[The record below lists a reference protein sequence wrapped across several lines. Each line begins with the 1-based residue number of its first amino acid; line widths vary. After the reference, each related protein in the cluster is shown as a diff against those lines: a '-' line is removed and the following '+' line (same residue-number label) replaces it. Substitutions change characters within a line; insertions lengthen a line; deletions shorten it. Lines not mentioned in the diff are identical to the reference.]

1 MIYLKKKILIIGIAI
16 LIVAIIGGIIA
27 YCQGFFYMA
36 SGQQEMFMND
46 INLAN
51 SIIWYYG
58 KLDPGREV
66 TINCKKVTE
75 FNDKTIGDP
84 NNQYAYHAIII
95 FDFDGKMDI
104 TNDELLLIKDYCEN
118 KHYDLLYYGT
128 SHINQF
134 KECGFLEE
142 LDESECGFS
151 YNGSFWTTR
160 TGKDEYYSPYLQT
173 GNWTM
178 DDNERYDT
186 NDEHS
191 MWKFVIQFL
200 ADLVSDS
207 MVDVQ

>member
-1 MIYLKKKILIIGIAI
+1 M
-16 LIVAIIGGIIA
+16 
-27 YCQGFFYMA
+27 
-36 SGQQEMFMND
+36 
-46 INLAN
+46 
-51 SIIWYYG
+51 
-58 KLDPGREV
+58 
-66 TINCKKVTE
+66 TINYKKVTE

-151 YNGSFWTTR
+151 YNGSYWTTR

-186 NDEHS
+186 NDEHC

-200 ADLVSDS
+200 ADLVRES
-207 MVDVQ
+207 MGDI